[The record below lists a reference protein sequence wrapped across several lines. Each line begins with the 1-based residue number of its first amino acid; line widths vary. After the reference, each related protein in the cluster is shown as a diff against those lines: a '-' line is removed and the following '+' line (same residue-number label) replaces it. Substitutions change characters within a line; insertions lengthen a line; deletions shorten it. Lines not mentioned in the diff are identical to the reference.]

1 MHAGLVIMSGYCE
14 PCRVERGFSWDCGT
28 RRAKMISVNFPGV
41 VSCSVGFSRL
51 PDGAAGED
59 EPLLHQMYK
68 VQQPQGTLNC

>member
-1 MHAGLVIMSGYCE
+1 MWREDSHGIVVPGGSNDL
-14 PCRVERGFSWDCGT
+14 R
-28 RRAKMISVNFPGV
+28 NFPGV
-41 VSCSVGFSRL
+41 VLCSAGFSRL

>member
-1 MHAGLVIMSGYCE
+1 MVPEGPNDLGN
-14 PCRVERGFSWDCGT
+14 FS
-28 RRAKMISVNFPGV
+28 GV

-68 VQQPQGTLNC
+68 VQQPQGIYT